1 MRAVCFWADGS
12 SGLVHGFRNSIV
24 VSLLPPLL
32 RVVGAFLMRLQP
44 FCGGLG
50 SRMRLATV
58 ALVGVALTVSACG
71 NRSPTQGEARQ
82 PEILRRGLA
91 GQPGSLDPHRAEDAF
106 SYDVLRDIYEGL
118 TISSPTGEVIPAVA
132 ASWKIG
138 DAGKR
143 YTFALRDDARW
154 SNGDPVTAQDF
165 VAGFRRVMDPATA
178 SGAADLLRGIVNA
191 PEILGGRLPA
201 DQLGVRAIDE
211 HSLEIT
217 LSQPLPYFPDILT
230 NTVASPAHATML
242 LPSAD
247 FTTPGSVITN
257 GPYLLKQLSP
267 GTSLHLVRN
276 PQYRN
281 PASIAFDEIHYE
293 FVADE
298 NSEFMRFRAGELDVT
313 YGVPE
318 QRFAELSADPK
329 SGLQHRATLATIYF
343 TFNADRGPL
352 RGRPSLRKALT
363 LALDREA
370 ITSAVTRAGQVPAYA
385 LVPDGVWNYT
395 PARYEWSRDSQAS
408 RIEQARALYRQ
419 SGFTADRPLKLRL
432 LYNENELVQR
442 VCLAV
447 ASMWKETLGV
457 EVELVQ
463 MEFKAYLAARS
474 DPAQWDV
481 VRVGWT
487 ADYNDASTFLD
498 TMTPGSP
505 QNFGRW
511 QNDSFTALLAAAA
524 IEPDAARR
532 SETLRQAESLMLQ
545 EYPLSPVYFYVARR
559 LVQPRISAPVIN
571 PMNRTYSRH
580 FSIAE

>member
-1 MRAVCFWADGS
+1 
-12 SGLVHGFRNSIV
+12 
-24 VSLLPPLL
+24 
-32 RVVGAFLMRLQP
+32 
-44 FCGGLG
+44 
-50 SRMRLATV
+50 MRLATA
-58 ALVGVALTVSACG
+58 ALVCVALTASACDS
-71 NRSPTQGEARQ
+71 RSPAQTEARQ

-118 TISSPTGEVIPAVA
+118 TISSPTGEVVPAVA
-132 ASWKIG
+132 ASWSIADG
-138 DAGKR
+138 GKR
-143 YTFALRDDARW
+143 YTFAIRDDARW
-154 SNGDPVTAQDF
+154 SNGDAVTAQDF

-178 SGAADLLRGIVNA
+178 SGAADLLRAIVNA
-191 PEILGGRLPA
+191 PEILSGKLGP

-211 HSLEIT
+211 HSLEII

-230 NTVASPAHATML
+230 NTVASPAHVTML
-242 LPSAD
+242 A
-247 FTTPGSVITN
+247 PGAEFSSPGGVITN
-257 GPYLLKQLSP
+257 GPYLLKHLSP

-276 PQYRN
+276 PEYRD

-343 TFNADRGPL
+343 TFNTDRGPL
-352 RGRPSLRKALT
+352 RGRPSLRKALS

-370 ITSAVTRAGQVPAYA
+370 ITSTVTRAGQVPAYS

-395 PARYEWSRDSQAS
+395 PARYKWGMDAQAS
-408 RIEQARALYRQ
+408 RVEQARGLYRQ
-419 SGFTADRPLKLRL
+419 SGYSADRPLRLRL
-432 LYNENELVQR
+432 LYNDNELVQR

-447 ASMWKETLGV
+447 ASMWKETLGI

-463 MEFKAYLAARS
+463 MEFKAYLSARA

-487 ADYNDASTFLD
+487 ADYNEASTFLD
-498 TMTPGSP
+498 TMTESSP

-511 QNDSFTALLAAAA
+511 KNETYAALLAAAA
-524 IEPDAARR
+524 VEPDAMKR
-532 SETLRQAESLMLQ
+532 SKTLRQAESLMLQ
-545 EYPLSPVYFYVARR
+545 EYPLSPLYFYVTRR
-559 LVQPRISAPVIN
+559 LVQPRISAPAIN

-580 FSIAE
+580 FGIAK